1 MKPCNEILRHIH
13 DNGEK
18 ENIEKYLYLN
28 NIIILML
35 KQCRFNQ
42 AADNQLI
49 KTENNKALQ

>member
-35 KQCRFNQ
+35 KQGRFNQ